1 MSEDNKKNTA
11 VSVRFVE
18 EVEKQFGQEMG
29 TEIIFSDHQKK
40 LAQHLFL
47 KADSALKEFE
57 SKRKGSKTPY
67 TWNNVNLNNLAI
79 EAVHKVNLG
88 LDALMKNHIHVIPYF
103 NGKNKKYDLELQT
116 GFKGLMYIAKKYA
129 LNPPKKIVIELVHKN
144 DHFAVL
150 KSNLEREV
158 EGYEF
163 EIENPFNRGP
173 VVGGFAYI
181 KYEVE
186 TKNELMILTEED
198 FKKAKNAAKT
208 DMIWNAWPEKM
219 RYKTIARRVSDKID
233 LDPEK
238 VNAQSMIHEETA
250 GVEAEANREIAE
262 NANSQT
268 IDIEAEEEEPDAIEE
283 QLAREM
289 DKVEEAIDERQSERE
304 EEQESEQRLGAT
316 GTEGP
321 RKPSF

>member
-1 MSEDNKKNTA
+1 MSEDKKKDTA

-29 TEIIFSDHQKK
+29 TDIVFSDHQKK

-57 SKRKGSKTPY
+57 SKRNGSKTPY
-67 TWNNVNLNNLAI
+67 TWKNVNLNNLAI

-103 NGKNKKYDLELQT
+103 NSKNKKYDLDLQT
-116 GFKGLMYIAKKYA
+116 GFKGLLYIAQKYA
-129 LNPPKKIVIELVHKN
+129 LNPPKTITIELVHEN
-144 DHFAVL
+144 DHFKVL

-163 EIENPFNRGP
+163 EIENPFNRGE
-173 VVGGFAYI
+173 VIGGFAYI
-181 KYEVE
+181 QYDDP
-186 TKNELMILTEED
+186 TKNELLVLTEED
-198 FKKAKNAAKT
+198 FQKAKDAAKT
-208 DMIWNAWPEKM
+208 TKIWNAWPEKM

-250 GVEAEANREIAE
+250 GVEAEVNREISE

-268 IDIEAEEEEPDAIEE
+268 IDIDSEEEEPEAIEE
-283 QLAREM
+283 SKEEPETEPDPAEGKEDKEQQLDM
-289 DKVEEAIDERQSERE
+289 
-304 EEQESEQRLGAT
+304 T
-316 GTEGP
+316 GTDGP
-321 RKPSF
+321 RF

>member
-1 MSEDNKKNTA
+1 MSEDKKKDTA

-29 TEIIFSDHQKK
+29 TDIVFSDHQKK

-57 SKRKGSKTPY
+57 SKRNGSKTPY
-67 TWNNVNLNNLAI
+67 TWKNVNLNNLAI

-103 NGKNKKYDLELQT
+103 NGKNKKYDLDLQT
-116 GFKGLMYIAKKYA
+116 GFKGMLYIAQKYA
-129 LNPPKKIVIELVHKN
+129 LNPPKTITIELVHEN
-144 DHFAVL
+144 DHFKVL

-163 EIENPFNRGP
+163 EIENPFNRGK
-173 VVGGFAYI
+173 VIGGFAYI
-181 KYEVE
+181 QYEDS
-186 TKNELMILTEED
+186 TKNELVILTEED
-198 FKKAKNAAKT
+198 FKKAKDAAPTKKVW
-208 DMIWNAWPEKM
+208 DAWPEKM

-250 GVEAEANREIAE
+250 GVESEANREIAE

-283 QLAREM
+283 QLDREM
-289 DKVEEAIDERQSERE
+289 DKVEEAIDERQAEKE
-304 EEQESEQRLGAT
+304 KKESEQQQLDMT
-316 GTEGP
+316 GTDGP
-321 RKPSF
+321 KF

>member
-1 MSEDNKKNTA
+1 MSEDKKKDTA

-181 KYEVE
+181 KYEDE

-268 IDIEAEEEEPDAIEE
+268 IDIDSEEAEPDAIEE
-283 QLAREM
+283 QLDREM

-304 EEQESEQRLGAT
+304 EKESEQQQLDMT
-316 GTEGP
+316 GTDGP
-321 RKPSF
+321 KF

>member
-1 MSEDNKKNTA
+1 MSEDKKKNTA
-11 VSVRFVE
+11 VSVRFVG
-18 EVEKQFGQEMG
+18 EVERQFGQEMG
-29 TEIIFSDHQKK
+29 NDIVFSDHQKK

-57 SKRKGSKTPY
+57 SKRNGSKTPY
-67 TWNNVNLNNLAI
+67 TWENVNIKNLALD
-79 EAVHKVNLG
+79 AVHKVNLG

-103 NGKNKKYDLELQT
+103 NGKNKKYDLDLQT
-116 GFKGLMYIAKKYA
+116 GFKGLLYIAQKYA
-129 LNPPKKIVIELVHKN
+129 LNPPKKIVIELVHEN

-163 EIENPFNRGP
+163 EIENPFSRGP

-181 KYEVE
+181 KYEDE

-198 FKKAKNAAKT
+198 FRKAKNAAKT

-238 VNAQSMIHEETA
+238 VNAQSMIHEETS

-268 IDIEAEEEEPDAIEE
+268 IDIEAEEEESEAIEE
-283 QLAREM
+283 P
-289 DKVEEAIDERQSERE
+289 KEEPKSEPEPDPAE
-304 EEQESEQRLGAT
+304 ENKKSEQQKLDMT

-321 RKPSF
+321 KF

>member
-1 MSEDNKKNTA
+1 MSEDKKKDTA

-29 TEIIFSDHQKK
+29 TDIVFSDHQKK

-57 SKRKGSKTPY
+57 SKRNGSKTPY
-67 TWNNVNLNNLAI
+67 TWKNVNLNNLAI

-103 NGKNKKYDLELQT
+103 NSKNKKYDLDLQT
-116 GFKGLMYIAKKYA
+116 GFKGLLYIAKKYA
-129 LNPPKKIVIELVHKN
+129 LNPPKEITIELVHKN
-144 DHFAVL
+144 DHFKVL

-163 EIENPFNRGP
+163 EIENPFNRGE
-173 VVGGFAYI
+173 VIGGFAYI
-181 KYEVE
+181 QYDDP
-186 TKNELMILTEED
+186 TKNKLIVLSEED
-198 FKKAKNAAKT
+198 FQKARDAAPTKK
-208 DMIWNAWPEKM
+208 IWDAWPEKM
-219 RYKTIARRVSDKID
+219 RAKTTARRASDEID

-250 GVEAEANREIAE
+250 GVEAEANREIAK

-268 IDIEAEEEEPDAIEE
+268 IDIEAEEEKPDAIEE
-283 QLAREM
+283 QLDREM
-289 DKVEEAIDERQSERE
+289 DKVEKDINDRQSKKE
-304 EEQESEQRLGAT
+304 EKKSEQQQLDMT
-316 GTEGP
+316 GTDGP
-321 RKPSF
+321 RF

>member
-1 MSEDNKKNTA
+1 MSEDKKKDTA

-29 TEIIFSDHQKK
+29 TDIVFSDHQKK

-57 SKRKGSKTPY
+57 SKRNGSKTPY
-67 TWNNVNLNNLAI
+67 TWKNVNLNNLAI

-103 NGKNKKYDLELQT
+103 NGKNKKYDLDLQT
-116 GFKGLMYIAKKYA
+116 GFKGMLYIAQKYA
-129 LNPPKKIVIELVHKN
+129 LNPPKTITIELVHEN
-144 DHFAVL
+144 DHFKVL

-163 EIENPFNRGP
+163 EIENPFNRGK
-173 VVGGFAYI
+173 VSGGFAYI
-181 KYEVE
+181 QYEDS
-186 TKNELMILTEED
+186 TKNELVILTEED
-198 FKKAKNAAKT
+198 FKKAKDAAPTKKVW
-208 DMIWNAWPEKM
+208 DAWPEKM

-250 GVEAEANREIAE
+250 GVESE
-262 NANSQT
+262 ANSQT

-283 QLAREM
+283 QLDREM
-289 DKVEEAIDERQSERE
+289 DKVEEAIDERQSERK
-304 EEQESEQRLGAT
+304 EEQESEKQLGAT

-321 RKPSF
+321 REPSF

>member
-181 KYEVE
+181 KYEDE

>member
-1 MSEDNKKNTA
+1 MSEDKKKDTA

-29 TEIIFSDHQKK
+29 TDIVFSDHQKK

-47 KADSALKEFE
+47 KTDSALKEFE
-57 SKRKGSKTPY
+57 SKRNGSKTPY
-67 TWNNVNLNNLAI
+67 TWKNVNLNNLAI

-103 NGKNKKYDLELQT
+103 NGKNKKYDMDLQT
-116 GFKGLMYIAKKYA
+116 GFKGMLYIAQKYA
-129 LNPPKKIVIELVHKN
+129 LNPPKKIVIELVHEN
-144 DHFAVL
+144 DHFKPL
-150 KSNLEREV
+150 KSNFERDV
-158 EGYEF
+158 EDYEF
-163 EIENPFNRGP
+163 EVDNPFNRGK
-173 VVGGFAYI
+173 VIGGFAYI
-181 KYEVE
+181 QYEDS
-186 TKNELMILTEED
+186 TKNELVILTEAD
-198 FKKAKNAAKT
+198 FQKAKDAAPTKKVW
-208 DMIWNAWPEKM
+208 DAWPEKM

-268 IDIEAEEEEPDAIEE
+268 IDIDSEEAEPDAIEE
-283 QLAREM
+283 QLDREM
-289 DKVEEAIDERQSERE
+289 DKVEEGIDERQAEKE
-304 EEQESEQRLGAT
+304 EKETEQQQLDMT
-316 GTEGP
+316 GTDGP
-321 RKPSF
+321 NF